1 MSGGEDMRILVTWAG
16 IASDHL
22 GAAAGRIAN
31 LSDAEFHA
39 LLKELATQDESDVNA
54 MIAGLCLR
62 ESTARFLKL
71 TTPPKAPDA

>member
-1 MSGGEDMRILVTWAG
+1 MSGGEDMQLLTTWAG

-22 GAAAGRIAN
+22 GAAAGRIAK
-31 LSDAEFHA
+31 LSDDEFRA
-39 LLKELATQDESDVNA
+39 LLQELATQEESQVNA

-71 TTPPKAPDA
+71 TTPPIAPDA

>member
-1 MSGGEDMRILVTWAG
+1 MRLLATWAG

-22 GAAAGRIAN
+22 GAAAGRIAK

-39 LLKELATQDESDVNA
+39 LLKELATQDDSDANA
-54 MIAGLCLR
+54 MISGLCLR

-71 TTPPKAPDA
+71 TTPPKSPEA